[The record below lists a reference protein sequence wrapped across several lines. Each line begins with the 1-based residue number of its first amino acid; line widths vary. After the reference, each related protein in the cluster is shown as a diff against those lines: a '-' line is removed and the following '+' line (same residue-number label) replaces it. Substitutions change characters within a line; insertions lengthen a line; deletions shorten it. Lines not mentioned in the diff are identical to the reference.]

1 MLYYQHME
9 TPQRFS
15 VPSTPEGMKSYFDR
29 QKKREVPK
37 ETPQQK
43 EGRGD
48 SVDRSNGH
56 EMGPDM
62 NGFLQRM
69 QTLEASIRDSRRSTR
84 GSVDEEAAADVMRF
98 LREHTEAMAAVKE
111 RPHGLVRFLRELNTQ
126 LRDPALLEKL
136 PRGPALQ
143 KYVADALGKFE

>member
-29 QKKREVPK
+29 QKKQEAPK
-37 ETPQQK
+37 EMPKQK

-48 SVDRSNGH
+48 SAVRSNGH
-56 EMGPDM
+56 ETGPDM

-69 QTLEASIRDSRRSTR
+69 QTLEASIRDSQRSTR
-84 GSVDEEAAADVMRF
+84 AGVDEEAAADVLRF
-98 LREHTEAMAAVKE
+98 LREHTEAMAAATT
-111 RPHGLVRFLRELNTQ
+111 RPQGMVRYLRELNAR
-126 LRDPALLEKL
+126 LRDPAVLDKL
-136 PRGPALQ
+136 PRGEALQ
-143 KYVADALGKFE
+143 KHVADALGKFE